1 MLTDEHVAVNAM
13 IADGVPFE
21 RIERYINAL
30 ALPSEQLGALWLL
43 AWAESTDAATRQ
55 QVVAEALGFTLRPD
69 AFDGGGARLRLVRAR
84 P

>member
-1 MLTDEHVAVNAM
+1 MLTDEHRAVNAM
-13 IADGVPFE
+13 IAADVPFE

-43 AWAESTDAATRQ
+43 AWAESTDAATRR
-55 QVVAEALGFTLRPD
+55 QVVAEALGS
-69 AFDGGGARLRLVRAR
+69 AEASHGGAVHLHLVRAH